1 MQVVFLFFFF
11 LILFTFIECL
21 LCVMEWAGHKEY
33 QDRENILKQMYKL
46 REENKAYTNNVRAY
60 EEE

>member
-1 MQVVFLFFFF
+1 
-11 LILFTFIECL
+11 
-21 LCVMEWAGHKEY
+21 MEWAGHKEY